1 MTVGSG
7 GGKAVS
13 TGRALLS
20 ETFFFWF
27 WYSLLLE
34 ASEPHGRV
42 QANLKMHFIESQDCD
57 LAAYSTE
64 P

>member
-34 ASEPHGRV
+34 AEQTQGPSAAGR
-42 QANLKMHFIESQDCD
+42 IR
-57 LAAYSTE
+57 
-64 P
+64 